1 MNNNKSSK
9 VLAQIHFKKLV
20 ETSSVEDFKTLKR
33 VVYVE
38 KIKLCKRN
46 YQFLVFRNS
55 HLSNSARNSCL
66 LIQLKCPSSHSAKN
80 SHLLI
85 KLEIPIF
92 SSSK

>member
-46 YQFLVFRNS
+46 HQFLGF
-55 HLSNSARNSCL
+55 SAL
-66 LIQLKCPSSHSAKN
+66 LPHFWYLEIPTFLIQL
-80 SHLLI
+80 
-85 KLEIPIF
+85 EIPVF
-92 SSSK
+92 SFS